1 LPGLQEVHA
10 RLCKLY
16 PEAELAHL
24 PTDAIQLQ
32 EPQPV
37 GEGEQQHAQPLHNE
51 QQEQQLG
58 ETEEPAAKRS
68 RQDAEG
74 NSQAAGAAA
83 AVDCACFV
91 ANAAVAGDSFRYLR
105 DAQQA

>member
-1 LPGLQEVHA
+1 MHA

-37 GEGEQQHAQPLHNE
+37 EEGEQQHAQPPPNGNG
-51 QQEQQLG
+51 QQQQQLE
-58 ETEEPAAKRS
+58 ETQEPPAKR
-68 RQDAEG
+68 RLVGEG
-74 NSQAAGAAA
+74 DGQAAGAAA

-91 ANAAVAGDSFRYLR
+91 ANAAVAGDSFR
-105 DAQQA
+105 